1 MYFDG
6 LGLSICPGASHW
18 SPASFSPI
26 NLQKKKWIPIRYRT
40 HLIVQSKTIYVLAP
54 PSTLYLLAHNIKLD
68 PSRIYLFSGQFRPD
82 QTRLTL
88 WNDIFSLR
96 RNTNNM
102 ITAVRCRWTF
112 CGTNKDCLERIPLSL
127 SLFIVTTSVPQVI
140 ADQQNIL
147 SALFF
152 RTFELDIKIYRILGV
167 KSILSY
173 SIEFTARGE

>member
-1 MYFDG
+1 
-6 LGLSICPGASHW
+6 
-18 SPASFSPI
+18 
-26 NLQKKKWIPIRYRT
+26 
-40 HLIVQSKTIYVLAP
+40 
-54 PSTLYLLAHNIKLD
+54 
-68 PSRIYLFSGQFRPD
+68 
-82 QTRLTL
+82 
-88 WNDIFSLR
+88 
-96 RNTNNM
+96 M
-102 ITAVRCRWTF
+102 ITAVRGRWMF

>member
-1 MYFDG
+1 
-6 LGLSICPGASHW
+6 
-18 SPASFSPI
+18 
-26 NLQKKKWIPIRYRT
+26 
-40 HLIVQSKTIYVLAP
+40 
-54 PSTLYLLAHNIKLD
+54 
-68 PSRIYLFSGQFRPD
+68 
-82 QTRLTL
+82 
-88 WNDIFSLR
+88 
-96 RNTNNM
+96 M

-173 SIEFTARGE
+173 LNRVHSEGGIKVPIS